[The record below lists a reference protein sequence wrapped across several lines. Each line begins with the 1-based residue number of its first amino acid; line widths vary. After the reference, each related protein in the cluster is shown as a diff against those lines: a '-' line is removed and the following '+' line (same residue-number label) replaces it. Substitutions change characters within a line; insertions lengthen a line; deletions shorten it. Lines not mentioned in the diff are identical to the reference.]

1 MNEKSMEIADRET
14 SDLHESTASNNLM
27 QNQGKNRIGER
38 LSMTKNSLINSR
50 GNGSII
56 GSRNIK

>member
-1 MNEKSMEIADRET
+1 MDMCERET
-14 SDLHESTASNNLM
+14 SDLHESTPSNNLM
-27 QNQGKNRIGER
+27 HNQGKNRMGER

-50 GNGSII
+50 GNVSVL

>member
-1 MNEKSMEIADRET
+1 MDMCERET

-27 QNQGKNRIGER
+27 HNQGKNRMGER

-50 GNGSII
+50 GNVSVL

>member
-1 MNEKSMEIADRET
+1 MELAERET
-14 SDLHESTASNNLM
+14 SDLHESTTSNNII
-27 QNQGKNRIGER
+27 QNQAKSRMGER

-50 GNGSII
+50 GNVSVA

>member
-1 MNEKSMEIADRET
+1 MELADRET
-14 SDLHESTASNNLM
+14 SDLHESTVSNNLI